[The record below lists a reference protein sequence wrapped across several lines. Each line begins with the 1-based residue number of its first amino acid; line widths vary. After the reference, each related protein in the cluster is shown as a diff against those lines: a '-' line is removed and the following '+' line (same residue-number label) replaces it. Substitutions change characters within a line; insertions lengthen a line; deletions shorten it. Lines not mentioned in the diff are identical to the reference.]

1 MGMEPDPY
9 SDEEKEKSAVMHK
22 NKSTARDMLNFGTT
36 SGSNS
41 VNGGEGKEL
50 LSRSLNAASLKLPQI
65 KFNRK
70 VSCLL
75 NNVIF
80 FHKCHCALGGSC
92 KLDSGFESFQTFS
105 TCF

>member
-22 NKSTARDMLNFGTT
+22 NKSTARDMLNFGST

-41 VNGGEGKEL
+41 VNGEEGKEM
-50 LSRSLNAASLKLPQI
+50 LSRSMNAASLKLPQI

-70 VSCLL
+70 VSCLQIL
-75 NNVIF
+75 AISLF
-80 FHKCHCALGGSC
+80 FC
-92 KLDSGFESFQTFS
+92 TVFS
-105 TCF
+105 L